1 MDSKT
6 MKIKSWLT
14 ICLLIVL
21 GNSLGAMHFLK
32 ADSNAPAAKKPTL
45 MILPSDNWCEQRYFM
60 TEFDNQ
66 GTKQKVPNYKQAF
79 QEDTEIGQVISKIGS
94 LMIDRGFPLKDAEQ
108 ELKAIEARTAE
119 DNMTTSSNSG
129 SSIAESPLDKLK
141 NKAKADIIIQIWWKV
156 TKTDNGKVV
165 SFVLEAFDAYT
176 SKRIASS
183 TGNGAPNN
191 TDIVP
196 VLLQNAILANIDPF
210 ASQIQQHF
218 TDMFSNGREV
228 ILTVKK
234 WNSWD
239 KNLETEIDGKEIS
252 EHINDWMQANTVK
265 SRFNM
270 SDATENIIRFE
281 QVRIP
286 LFDNMNKPIDARQFA
301 KKLQKHLKAEPYNFE
316 VKLMTR
322 GLGEAILVL
331 GEK

>member
-1 MDSKT
+1 
-6 MKIKSWLT
+6 MKHIF
-14 ICLLIVL
+14 LLF
-21 GNSLGAMHFLK
+21 SLGISILSF
-32 ADSNAPAAKKPTL
+32 SQAKKPTL

-119 DNMTTSSNSG
+119 DNMTASSSSG
-129 SSIAESPLDKLK
+129 SGISESPLDKLK

-156 TKTDNGKVV
+156 SKTDDGKVV

-176 SKRIASS
+176 SKRIAASS
-183 TGNGAPNN
+183 GNGSPN
-191 TDIVP
+191 DKEIVP
-196 VLLQNAILANIDPF
+196 VLLQNAILSNIDPF
-210 ASQIQQHF
+210 VSQLQAHF
-218 TDMFSNGREV
+218 DDMFNNGRE
-228 ILTVKK
+228 INLTLKK
-234 WNSWD
+234 WSSWD
-239 KNLETEIDGKEIS
+239 KDFETEVDDKEIIDYVN
-252 EHINDWMQANTVK
+252 EWLQKNTVK
-265 SRFNM
+265 GRFNV
-270 SDATENIIRFE
+270 SDASENKIRCE

-286 LFDNMNKPIDARQFA
+286 LYDSNNNAVDARQFA
-301 KKLQKHLKAEPYNFE
+301 KGLQKYFKGAPFNYE

-322 GLGEAILVL
+322 GLGEAILVF

>member
-1 MDSKT
+1 
-6 MKIKSWLT
+6 MKHIF
-14 ICLLIVL
+14 LLF
-21 GNSLGAMHFLK
+21 SLGISILSF
-32 ADSNAPAAKKPTL
+32 SQAKKPTL

-119 DNMTTSSNSG
+119 DNMTTSSSSG
-129 SSIAESPLDKLK
+129 SGISESPLDKLK

-156 TKTDNGKVV
+156 SKTDNGKVV

-176 SKRIASS
+176 SKRIAASS
-183 TGNGAPNN
+183 GNGSPNDK
-191 TDIVP
+191 DIVP
-196 VLLQNAILANIDPF
+196 VLLQNAIQSNIDPF
-210 ASQIQQHF
+210 VSQLQAHF
-218 TDMFSNGREV
+218 DDMFNNGRE
-228 ILTVKK
+228 ITLTLKK

-239 KNLETEIDGKEIS
+239 KDFETEVEEKEIIDYVN
-252 EHINDWMQANTVK
+252 EWLQKNTVK
-265 SRFNM
+265 GRFNV
-270 SDATENIIRFE
+270 SDASENKIRCE

-286 LFDNMNKPIDARQFA
+286 LYDSNNNAVDARQFA
-301 KKLQKHLKAEPYNFE
+301 KGLQKYFKAVPFNYE

-322 GLGEAILVL
+322 GLGEAILVF

>member
-1 MDSKT
+1 
-6 MKIKSWLT
+6 MKYAILY
-14 ICLLIVL
+14 LILFVSFF
-21 GNSLGAMHFLK
+21 NFSQ
-32 ADSNAPAAKKPTL
+32 AKKPTL

-119 DNMTTSSNSG
+119 DNMTTSSSSG
-129 SSIAESPLDKLK
+129 SGISESPLDKLK

-156 TKTDNGKVV
+156 SKTDNGKVV

-176 SKRIASS
+176 SKRIAASS
-183 TGNGAPNN
+183 GNGSPNDK
-191 TDIVP
+191 DIVP
-196 VLLQNAILANIDPF
+196 VLLQNAIQSNIDSF
-210 ASQIQQHF
+210 VSQLQAHF
-218 TDMFSNGREV
+218 DDMFNNGRE
-228 ILTVKK
+228 ITLTLKK
-234 WNSWD
+234 WNTWD
-239 KNLETEIDGKEIS
+239 KDFETEVDEKEIIDYVN
-252 EHINDWMQANTVK
+252 EWLQKNTVK
-265 SRFNM
+265 GRFNV
-270 SDATENIIRFE
+270 SDASENKIRCE

-286 LFDNMNKPIDARQFA
+286 LYDSNNNAVDARQFA
-301 KKLQKHLKAEPYNFE
+301 KGLQKYFKAAPFNYE

-322 GLGEAILVL
+322 GLGEAILVF

>member
-1 MDSKT
+1 
-6 MKIKSWLT
+6 MKHIF
-14 ICLLIVL
+14 LLF
-21 GNSLGAMHFLK
+21 SLGISILSF
-32 ADSNAPAAKKPTL
+32 SQAKKPTL

-119 DNMTTSSNSG
+119 DNMTTSSSSG
-129 SSIAESPLDKLK
+129 SGISESPLDKLK

-156 TKTDNGKVV
+156 SKTDNGKVV

-176 SKRIASS
+176 SKRIAASS
-183 TGNGAPNN
+183 GNGSPNDK
-191 TDIVP
+191 DIVP
-196 VLLQNAILANIDPF
+196 VLLQNAIQSNIDPF
-210 ASQIQQHF
+210 VSQLQAHF
-218 TDMFSNGREV
+218 DDMFNNGRE
-228 ILTVKK
+228 ITLTLKK

-239 KNLETEIDGKEIS
+239 KDFETEVEEKEIIDYVN
-252 EHINDWMQANTVK
+252 EWLQKNTVK
-265 SRFNM
+265 GRFNV
-270 SDATENIIRFE
+270 SDASENKIRCE

-286 LFDNMNKPIDARQFA
+286 LYDSNNNAVDARQFA
-301 KKLQKHLKAEPYNFE
+301 KGLQKYFKAAPFNYE

-322 GLGEAILVL
+322 GLGEAILVF

>member
-1 MDSKT
+1 
-6 MKIKSWLT
+6 MKHIF
-14 ICLLIVL
+14 LLF
-21 GNSLGAMHFLK
+21 SLGISIISF
-32 ADSNAPAAKKPTL
+32 SQAKKPTL

-119 DNMTTSSNSG
+119 DNMTTSSSSG
-129 SSIAESPLDKLK
+129 SGISESPLDKLK

-156 TKTDNGKVV
+156 SKTDNGRVV

-176 SKRIASS
+176 SKRIAAS
-183 TGNGAPNN
+183 TGNGSPNN
-191 TDIVP
+191 TEIVP
-196 VLLQNAILANIDPF
+196 VLLQNAILSNIDPF
-210 ASQIQQHF
+210 VAQLQAHF
-218 TDMFSNGREV
+218 DDMFNNGRE
-228 ILTVKK
+228 INLTLKK
-234 WNSWD
+234 WSSWD
-239 KNLETEIDGKEIS
+239 KDFETEVEEKEIIDYVN
-252 EHINDWMQANTVK
+252 EWLQKNTVK
-265 SRFNM
+265 GRFNV
-270 SDATENIIRFE
+270 SDVSENKVRCE

-286 LFDNMNKPIDARQFA
+286 LYDSNNNAVDARQFA
-301 KKLQKHLKAEPYNFE
+301 KGLQKYFKAAPFNYE

-322 GLGEAILVL
+322 GLGEAILVF